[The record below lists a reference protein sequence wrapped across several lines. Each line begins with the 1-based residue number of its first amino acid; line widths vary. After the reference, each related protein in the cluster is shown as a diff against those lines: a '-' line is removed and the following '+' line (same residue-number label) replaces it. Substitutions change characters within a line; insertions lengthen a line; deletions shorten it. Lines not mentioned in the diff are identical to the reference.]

1 MGPTIPE
8 HNFRVK
14 LRRMIGS
21 IRSALHVDI
30 KAVDSMDAVDKSE
43 REFLGWDAVW
53 TQQQK
58 SSK

>member
-1 MGPTIPE
+1 MVE
-8 HNFRVK
+8 NNFRVK

-21 IRSALHVDI
+21 IRSGLHVDI

-43 REFLGWDAVW
+43 REFSGWDAVW

-58 SSK
+58 SNK